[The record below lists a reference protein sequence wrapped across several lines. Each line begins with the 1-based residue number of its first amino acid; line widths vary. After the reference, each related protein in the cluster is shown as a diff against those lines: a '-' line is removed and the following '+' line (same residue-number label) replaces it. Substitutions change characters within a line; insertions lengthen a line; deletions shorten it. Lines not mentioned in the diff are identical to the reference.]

1 MAEVDSEKLQQ
12 TEKDVR
18 EFVAEE
24 TGDLLRKYFEESLEN
39 MKWGLAEARRE
50 YESALAGYGYAC
62 KVLRDEAKRR
72 GVDLREPTLPATA
85 RARKAAK
92 TETGPK
98 AAPQVKRSTC
108 SPAK

>member
-1 MAEVDSEKLQQ
+1 MAEIAEISDAELRQIIAEGIEDWTRAYFKWTLGKIEREQREERSEHKL
-12 TEKDVR
+12 
-18 EFVAEE
+18 
-24 TGDLLRKYFEESLEN
+24 S
-39 MKWGLAEARRE
+39 LAESTHIAQ
-50 YESALAGYGYAC
+50 
-62 KVLRDEAKRR
+62 VLRMEAKRR